1 MKTIFILSETFT
13 IQQAIDNIGFG
24 KFQVKL
30 SILTGVAWV
39 SICAVTGG
47 LPDSSLYLFCTFS
60 YALHMHAKHYFD
72 NGQTIL

>member
-1 MKTIFILSETFT
+1 MHCSVYKDHMVFICILLLEDCTVTLNVFLADTYT

-39 SICAVTGG
+39 CYI
-47 LPDSSLYLFCTFS
+47 
-60 YALHMHAKHYFD
+60 KHVF
-72 NGQTIL
+72 ISK